1 MVENIVRMHK
11 TFFQNAAS
19 FFQFQFQF
27 LSILY
32 FRFVLIYFP
41 HNQVYYLI
49 PLLLMYLI
57 TQLTGHFELALPG
70 WFWLKKTVY
79 ILGQ

>member
-11 TFFQNAAS
+11 TFSQNDAS
-19 FFQFQFQF
+19 FFQFQ
-27 LSILY
+27 SIVY
-32 FRFVLIYFP
+32 FIYVLIYFP
-41 HNQVYYLI
+41 HNQVYYLM

-70 WFWLKKTVY
+70 WLWLKNTVY
-79 ILGQ
+79 ILEQ